1 MKKTKIILSVIV
13 CITVLVTLCACT
25 RGNGDDT
32 TTTEPPTSAEYKTE
46 IFEEPK
52 QLEEAGLTYNDL
64 VSANGV
70 QALLQKYE
78 TITIEND
85 RDEVQLFTYKS
96 KPAFLNHVVYTD
108 DEEYLGGWIDGLGYT
123 LSDEGDYASVNAFD
137 LSEDEAFPYEDY
149 VVDYFGG
156 QELFVKEIGNDYYKI
171 IHTYEG
177 MLENEKF
184 EYIFDK
190 ETLELR
196 EYNFVLFDGTTGSTL
211 VHFNKP
217 LSENSSEVV
226 EIMDGKRKS
235 ITVNSELY
243 DFDEVIRNEVV
254 LSIPSEWKLEL
265 FAGVE
270 IALYSNEGQTE
281 IYEYPGHGID
291 HTIYVTNSLG

>member
-32 TTTEPPTSAEYKTE
+32 TTTKPPTTAEYKTE

-52 QLEEAGLTYNDL
+52 TLEEAGLTYNDL
-64 VSANGV
+64 VSANSIES
-70 QALLQKYE
+70 LLQKYE
-78 TITIEND
+78 TITIESD

-137 LSEDEAFPYEDY
+137 LGEEAFPYESY

-156 QELFVKEIGNDYYKI
+156 QELFVKEIGKDYYKI
-171 IHTYEG
+171 IHTYDG

-196 EYNFVLFDGTTGSTL
+196 EYNYTLFDDTTGST
-211 VHFNKP
+211 VVRFDKP
-217 LSENSSEVV
+217 LSENSSEVI
-226 EIMDGKRKS
+226 EIMDGERKN
-235 ITVNSELY
+235 ITVKSELY
-243 DFDEVIRNEVV
+243 DFDDVIRNEAT
-254 LSIPSEWKLEL
+254 LRIPSEWKLEL
-265 FAGVE
+265 LAGVE
-270 IALYSNEGQTE
+270 IALYSNEEQTE

-291 HTIYVTNSLG
+291 HTIFVTNSLG

>member
-13 CITVLVTLCACT
+13 CIMVLVTLCACT

-64 VSANGV
+64 VSANSV
-70 QALLQKYE
+70 EALLQKYE
-78 TITIEND
+78 TITIESD
-85 RDEVQLFTYKS
+85 RDEVQFFTYKS
-96 KPAFLNHVVYTD
+96 KPAFLNHVIYND
-108 DEEYLGGWIDGLGYT
+108 DEEYLGGWIDGIGFEIN
-123 LSDEGDYASVNAFD
+123 DEEAFATAD
-137 LSEDEAFPYEDY
+137 AFYLSEEETFRYDDY

-156 QELFVKEIGNDYYKI
+156 QELFVKEIGKDYYKI
-171 IHTYEG
+171 IHTYDG

-196 EYNFVLFDGTTGSTL
+196 EYNFVLFDGTTGSTVIRL
-211 VHFNKP
+211 DKP
-217 LSENSSEVV
+217 LSENSSEVI
-226 EIMDGKRKS
+226 EIMDGERKS

-265 FAGVE
+265 LVGVE
-270 IALYSNEGQTE
+270 IALYSNEEQTE

>member
-1 MKKTKIILSVIV
+1 MKKTKIILSVIL

-52 QLEEAGLTYNDL
+52 QLEEVGLTYNDL
-64 VSANGV
+64 VSANSV
-70 QALLQKYE
+70 EALLQKYE
-78 TITIEND
+78 TITIESN
-85 RDEVQLFTYKS
+85 RDEVKLFTYKS
-96 KPAFLNHVVYTD
+96 RPAFLNHVVYTD
-108 DEEYLGGWIDGLGYT
+108 DEEYLGGWIDGFGYT
-123 LSDEGDYASVNAFD
+123 LSNEGDYASVNAFD

-156 QELFVKEIGNDYYKI
+156 QELFVKEIGKDYYKI
-171 IHTYEG
+171 IHTYDG

-196 EYNFVLFDGTTGSTL
+196 EYNFALFDGTTGST
-211 VHFNKP
+211 VVDFNKP
-217 LSENSSEVV
+217 LSEKCSEVI
-226 EIMDGKRKS
+226 EIMDGERKN
-235 ITVNSELY
+235 ITVKSELY
-243 DFDEVIRNEVV
+243 DFDEVIRDEAV
-254 LSIPSEWKLEL
+254 LSIPSDWKLEL
-265 FAGVE
+265 LAGVE
-270 IALYSNEGQTE
+270 IALYSNEEQTE

>member
-1 MKKTKIILSVIV
+1 M
-13 CITVLVTLCACT
+13 
-25 RGNGDDT
+25 
-32 TTTEPPTSAEYKTE
+32 PHH
-46 IFEEPK
+46 IFGGSIGIHAL
-52 QLEEAGLTYNDL
+52 QGGVDL
-64 VSANGV
+64 GGGV
-70 QALLQKYE
+70 AQLLQSGSGQGGMVAGGGDSGG
-78 TITIEND
+78 TGAGG
-85 RDEVQLFTYKS
+85 EVQLHAGASHLIFQLQDDALGDLFTH
-96 KPAFLNHVVYTD
+96 A
-108 DEEYLGGWIDGLGYT
+108 
-123 LSDEGDYASVNAFD
+123 LS
-137 LSEDEAFPYEDY
+137 
-149 VVDYFGG
+149 GG
-156 QELFVKEIGNDYYKI
+156 QELFVKEIGKDYYKI

-196 EYNFVLFDGTTGSTL
+196 EYNFVLFDDTTGSTV

-217 LSENSSEVV
+217 LSENSSEVI
-226 EIMDGKRKS
+226 EIMDGERKS

-265 FAGVE
+265 LAGVE
-270 IALYSNEGQTE
+270 IALYSNEEQTE

>member
-13 CITVLVTLCACT
+13 CFTVLVTLCACT

-52 QLEEAGLTYNDL
+52 QLEEVGLTYNDL
-64 VSANGV
+64 VSANSV
-70 QALLQKYE
+70 EALLQKYE
-78 TITIEND
+78 TITIESD

-96 KPAFLNHVVYTD
+96 KPAFLNHVVYTN
-108 DEEYLGGWIDGLGYT
+108 DEEYLGGWIDGIGYT

-137 LSEDEAFPYEDY
+137 LSEEAFPYESY

-156 QELFVKEIGNDYYKI
+156 QELFVKEIGKDYYKI
-171 IHTYEG
+171 IHTYDG
-177 MLENEKF
+177 MLENEKY

-196 EYNFVLFDGTTGSTL
+196 EYNYTLFDDTTGST
-211 VHFNKP
+211 VVRFDKP
-217 LSENSSEVV
+217 LSENSSEVI
-226 EIMDGKRKS
+226 EIMDGERKS
-235 ITVNSELY
+235 ITVKSELY
-243 DFDEVIRNEVV
+243 DFDDVIRNEAT

-265 FAGVE
+265 LAGVE
-270 IALYSNEGQTE
+270 IALYSNEEQTE

>member
-1 MKKTKIILSVIV
+1 MKKTKIILSAIL

-32 TTTEPPTSAEYKTE
+32 TTTEPPTSAECKTE

-52 QLEEAGLTYNDL
+52 QLEEVGLTYNDL
-64 VSANGV
+64 VSANSV
-70 QALLQKYE
+70 EALLQKYE
-78 TITIEND
+78 TITIESD

-123 LSDEGDYASVNAFD
+123 LSDEGDYATANAFY
-137 LSEDEAFPYEDY
+137 LSEEAFPYESY

-156 QELFVKEIGNDYYKI
+156 QELFVKEIGEDYYKI

-196 EYNFVLFDGTTGSTL
+196 EYNFVLFDDTTGSTVIRL
-211 VHFNKP
+211 DKP
-217 LSENSSEVV
+217 LSENSSEVI
-226 EIMDGKRKS
+226 EIMDGERKS
-235 ITVNSELY
+235 ITVKSELH
-243 DFDEVIRNEVV
+243 DFDNVIKDEVTFR
-254 LSIPSEWKLEL
+254 IPYDWKLEL
-265 FAGVE
+265 LAGVE

-291 HTIYVTNSLG
+291 HTIFVTNSLG

>member
-1 MKKTKIILSVIV
+1 MKKTKIILSVII
-13 CITVLVTLCACT
+13 CIAVLVTLCACT
-25 RGNGDDT
+25 RGNGDDI

-52 QLEEAGLTYNDL
+52 QLEEVGLTYNDL

-70 QALLQKYE
+70 QSLLQKYE

-85 RDEVQLFTYKS
+85 RDEIQLFTYKS
-96 KPAFLNHVVYTD
+96 KPAFLNHVIYND
-108 DEEYLGGWIDGLGYT
+108 DEEYLGGWIDGLGFEIN
-123 LSDEGDYASVNAFD
+123 DGEAFATAD
-137 LSEDEAFPYEDY
+137 AFYLSEEETFLYEDY

-156 QELFVKEIGNDYYKI
+156 QELFVKEIGKDYYKI

-196 EYNFVLFDGTTGSTL
+196 EYNFVLFDDTTGSTV

-217 LSENSSEVV
+217 LSENCSEVI
-226 EIMDGKRKS
+226 EIMDGERKN
-235 ITVNSELY
+235 ITVKSELY
-243 DFDEVIRNEVV
+243 DFDNVIKNEVTFR
-254 LSIPSEWKLEL
+254 IPSDWKLEL
-265 FAGVE
+265 LAGVE
-270 IALYSNEGQTE
+270 IALYSNEEQTE

>member
-1 MKKTKIILSVIV
+1 MKKIKIILSVIL

-25 RGNGDDT
+25 NGNGD
-32 TTTEPPTSAEYKTE
+32 EKTSPV

-52 QLEEAGLTYNDL
+52 QLEEVGLTYNDL
-64 VSANGV
+64 VSANSV
-70 QALLQKYE
+70 EALLQKYE
-78 TITIEND
+78 TITIESD

-96 KPAFLNHVVYTD
+96 RPAFLNHVVYTD
-108 DEEYLGGWIDGLGYT
+108 DEEYLGGWIDGFGYT
-123 LSDEGDYASVNAFD
+123 LSNEGDYASVNAFD

-156 QELFVKEIGNDYYKI
+156 QELFVKEIGEDYYKI

-196 EYNFVLFDGTTGSTL
+196 EYNFVLFDGTTGSTV

-217 LSENSSEVV
+217 LSENCSEVI
-226 EIMDGKRKS
+226 EIMDGERKS

-265 FAGVE
+265 LAGVE
-270 IALYSNEGQTE
+270 IALYSNEEQTE

>member
-1 MKKTKIILSVIV
+1 MKKTKIILSLIV

-78 TITIEND
+78 TITIESD

-137 LSEDEAFPYEDY
+137 LSEDEAFPYDDY

-156 QELFVKEIGNDYYKI
+156 QELFVKEIGEDYYKI

-196 EYNFVLFDGTTGSTL
+196 EYNFVLFDGTTGST
-211 VHFNKP
+211 VIRIDKP
-217 LSENSSEVV
+217 LSENSSEVI
-226 EIMDGKRKS
+226 EIMDGERKS

-265 FAGVE
+265 LAGVE
-270 IALYSNEGQTE
+270 VALYSNEEQTE

>member
-1 MKKTKIILSVIV
+1 MKKTKIILSVIF

-52 QLEEAGLTYNDL
+52 ALEEAGLTYNDL
-64 VSANGV
+64 VSANSV
-70 QALLQKYE
+70 EALLQKYE
-78 TITIEND
+78 TITIESN

-108 DEEYLGGWIDGLGYT
+108 DEEYLGGWIDGFGF
-123 LSDEGDYASVNAFD
+123 EINGGEAFATAD
-137 LSEDEAFPYEDY
+137 AFYLSEEETFLYEDY
-149 VVDYFGG
+149 VVNYFGG
-156 QELFVKEIGNDYYKI
+156 QELFVKEIGEDYYKI
-171 IHTYEG
+171 IHTYDG
-177 MLENEKF
+177 MLENERF

-196 EYNFVLFDGTTGSTL
+196 EYNFALFDGTTGST
-211 VHFNKP
+211 VVDFNKP
-217 LSENSSEVV
+217 LSEKCSEVI
-226 EIMDGKRKS
+226 EIMDGERKS
-235 ITVNSELY
+235 ITVKSELH
-243 DFDEVIRNEVV
+243 DFDNVIRDEVTFH
-254 LSIPSEWKLEL
+254 IPSEWKLEL
-265 FAGVE
+265 LAGVE

>member
-1 MKKTKIILSVIV
+1 MKKTKIILSVIL
-13 CITVLVTLCACT
+13 CIMVLITLCACT

-32 TTTEPPTSAEYKTE
+32 TTTEPPTSAEYETE

-64 VSANGV
+64 VSANSV
-70 QALLQKYE
+70 NALLQKYE
-78 TITIEND
+78 TITIESD
-85 RDEVQLFTYKS
+85 RDEIQLFTYKS
-96 KPAFLNHVVYTD
+96 RPAFLNHVIYND
-108 DEEYLGGWIDGLGYT
+108 DEEYLGGWIDGIGF
-123 LSDEGDYASVNAFD
+123 EINGEEAFATAD
-137 LSEDEAFPYEDY
+137 AFYLSEEETFRYDSY

-156 QELFVKEIGNDYYKI
+156 QELFVKEIGKDYYKI
-171 IHTYEG
+171 IHTYDG

-196 EYNFVLFDGTTGSTL
+196 EHNFTLFDDTSGSAI
-211 VHFNKP
+211 FSFDKP
-217 LSENSSEVV
+217 LSENSSEVI
-226 EIMDGKRKS
+226 EIMDGERKN
-235 ITVNSELY
+235 ITVKSELY
-243 DFDEVIRNEVV
+243 DFDNVIKNEVT

-265 FAGVE
+265 LAGVE

>member
-1 MKKTKIILSVIV
+1 MKKTKIILSVIL

-64 VSANGV
+64 VSANSV
-70 QALLQKYE
+70 NALLQKYE

-85 RDEVQLFTYKS
+85 RDEIQLFTYKS
-96 KPAFLNHVVYTD
+96 RPAFLNHVIYND
-108 DEEYLGGWIDGLGYT
+108 DEEYLGGWIDGIGF
-123 LSDEGDYASVNAFD
+123 EINGEEAFATAD
-137 LSEDEAFPYEDY
+137 AFYLSEEETFLYDDY

-156 QELFVKEIGNDYYKI
+156 QELFVKEIGKDYYKI

-196 EYNFVLFDGTTGSTL
+196 EYNFVLFDDTTGST
-211 VHFNKP
+211 VIRSDKP
-217 LSENSSEVV
+217 LSENCSEVI
-226 EIMDGKRKS
+226 EIMDGERKN

-265 FAGVE
+265 LAGVE
-270 IALYSNEGQTE
+270 IALYSNEEQTE

>member
-1 MKKTKIILSVIV
+1 MKKTKIILSAIL

-32 TTTEPPTSAEYKTE
+32 TPTEPPTSAEYKTE

-52 QLEEAGLTYNDL
+52 QLEEVGLTYNDL
-64 VSANGV
+64 VSANSV
-70 QALLQKYE
+70 EALLQKYE

-85 RDEVQLFTYKS
+85 RDEIQLFTYKNR
-96 KPAFLNHVVYTD
+96 PAFLNHVFYTD
-108 DEEYLGGWIDGLGYT
+108 DEEYLGGWIDGFGYT
-123 LSDEGDYASVNAFD
+123 LSNEGDYASVNAFD

-171 IHTYEG
+171 IHTYDG

-190 ETLELR
+190 ETLELH
-196 EYNFVLFDGTTGSTL
+196 EYNFALFDGTTGST
-211 VHFNKP
+211 VVDFNKP
-217 LSENSSEVV
+217 LSDKSSEVI
-226 EIMDGKRKS
+226 EIMDGERKS
-235 ITVNSELY
+235 ITVKSELY
-243 DFDEVIRNEVV
+243 DFDEVIRDEAV
-254 LSIPSEWKLEL
+254 LSIPSDWKLEL
-265 FAGVE
+265 LAGVE
-270 IALYSNEGQTE
+270 IALYSNEEQTE

>member
-13 CITVLVTLCACT
+13 CIMVLVTLCACT
-25 RGNGDDT
+25 RVNGDDT

-52 QLEEAGLTYNDL
+52 QLEEVGLTYNDL
-64 VSANGV
+64 VSANSV
-70 QALLQKYE
+70 EALLQKYE
-78 TITIEND
+78 TITIESD

-108 DEEYLGGWIDGLGYT
+108 DEEYSGGWIDGFGYT

-137 LSEDEAFPYEDY
+137 LGEDETFPYEDY
-149 VVDYFGG
+149 VVNYFGG
-156 QELFVKEIGNDYYKI
+156 QELFVKETGKDYYKI

-196 EYNFVLFDGTTGSTL
+196 EYNFVLFDDTTGSTV

-217 LSENSSEVV
+217 LSENCSEVI
-226 EIMDGKRKS
+226 EIMDGERKS

-243 DFDEVIRNEVV
+243 DFDEVISNEVV
-254 LSIPSEWKLEL
+254 LSVPSEWKLEL
-265 FAGVE
+265 LAGVE
-270 IALYSNEGQTE
+270 IALYSNEEQTE

>member
-1 MKKTKIILSVIV
+1 MKKTKIILSLIL

-32 TTTEPPTSAEYKTE
+32 TTIEPPTLAEYKTE

-52 QLEEAGLTYNDL
+52 QLEEVGLTYNDL
-64 VSANGV
+64 VSANSV
-70 QALLQKYE
+70 EALLQKYE
-78 TITIEND
+78 TITIESN

-123 LSDEGDYASVNAFD
+123 LSNEGDYASVNAFD

-177 MLENEKF
+177 MLENERF

-196 EYNFVLFDGTTGSTL
+196 EYNFVLFDGTTGSTVIRL
-211 VHFNKP
+211 DKP
-217 LSENSSEVV
+217 LSENSSEVI
-226 EIMDGKRKS
+226 EIMDGERKS

-265 FAGVE
+265 LAGVE
-270 IALYSNEGQTE
+270 IALYSNKEQTE

>member
-1 MKKTKIILSVIV
+1 MKKTKIILSIIV

-64 VSANGV
+64 VSANSV
-70 QALLQKYE
+70 EALLQKYE
-78 TITIEND
+78 TITIESD
-85 RDEVQLFTYKS
+85 RDEIQLFTYKS

-156 QELFVKEIGNDYYKI
+156 QELFVKEIGEDYYKI

-196 EYNFVLFDGTTGSTL
+196 EYNFVLFDGTTGST
-211 VHFNKP
+211 VIRSDKP
-217 LSENSSEVV
+217 LSENSSEVI
-226 EIMDGKRKS
+226 EIMDGERKS

-265 FAGVE
+265 LAGVE
-270 IALYSNEGQTE
+270 IALYSNEEQTE

>member
-1 MKKTKIILSVIV
+1 M
-13 CITVLVTLCACT
+13 
-25 RGNGDDT
+25 
-32 TTTEPPTSAEYKTE
+32 
-46 IFEEPK
+46 
-52 QLEEAGLTYNDL
+52 
-64 VSANGV
+64 
-70 QALLQKYE
+70 QKYE
-78 TITIEND
+78 TITIESD

-96 KPAFLNHVVYTD
+96 RPAFLNHVVYTD
-108 DEEYLGGWIDGLGYT
+108 DEEYLGGWIDGFGYT
-123 LSDEGDYASVNAFD
+123 LSNEGDYASVNAFD

-156 QELFVKEIGNDYYKI
+156 QELFVKEIGEDYYKI

-196 EYNFVLFDGTTGSTL
+196 EYNFVLFDGTTGSTV

-217 LSENSSEVV
+217 LSENCSEVI
-226 EIMDGKRKS
+226 EIMDGERKS

-265 FAGVE
+265 LAGVE
-270 IALYSNEGQTE
+270 IALYSNEEQTE

>member
-1 MKKTKIILSVIV
+1 M
-13 CITVLVTLCACT
+13 
-25 RGNGDDT
+25 
-32 TTTEPPTSAEYKTE
+32 
-46 IFEEPK
+46 
-52 QLEEAGLTYNDL
+52 
-64 VSANGV
+64 
-70 QALLQKYE
+70 QKYE
-78 TITIEND
+78 TITIESD

-137 LSEDEAFPYEDY
+137 LSEEAFPYESY

-156 QELFVKEIGNDYYKI
+156 QELFVKEIGEDYYKI

-177 MLENEKF
+177 MLENEKY

-196 EYNFVLFDGTTGSTL
+196 EYNYTLFDDTTGST
-211 VHFNKP
+211 VVRFDKP
-217 LSENSSEVV
+217 LSENSSEVI
-226 EIMDGKRKS
+226 EIMDGERKS
-235 ITVNSELY
+235 ITVKSELH
-243 DFDEVIRNEVV
+243 DFDNVIKDEVTFR
-254 LSIPSEWKLEL
+254 IPSDWKLEL
-265 FAGVE
+265 LAGVE

>member
-1 MKKTKIILSVIV
+1 MKKTKIILSVLV

-32 TTTEPPTSAEYKTE
+32 TTTEPPTSAEYKTQ

-52 QLEEAGLTYNDL
+52 ELEEVGLTYNDL
-64 VSANGV
+64 VSANSA

-78 TITIEND
+78 TITIESD

-96 KPAFLNHVVYTD
+96 KPAFVNHVIYND
-108 DEEYLGGWIDGLGYT
+108 DEEYLGGWIDSFGYEINGGVAFAT
-123 LSDEGDYASVNAFD
+123 ANAFNLSDEESFTYDSYI
-137 LSEDEAFPYEDY
+137 
-149 VVDYFGG
+149 VDYFGG
-156 QELFVKEIGNDYYKI
+156 QELFVKEIGKDYYKI

-196 EYNFVLFDGTTGSTL
+196 EYNFALFDGTTGSTV
-211 VHFNKP
+211 VHFDKP
-217 LSENSSEVV
+217 LSENCSEVI
-226 EIMDGKRKS
+226 EIMDGERKS
-235 ITVNSELY
+235 ITVKSELY
-243 DFDEVIRNEVV
+243 DFDNVIKNEVT
-254 LSIPSEWKLEL
+254 LSIPSEWQLEL
-265 FAGVE
+265 LAGVE
-270 IALYSNEGQTE
+270 IALYSNAEMTE

-291 HTIYVTNSLG
+291 HTIFVTNSLG

>member
-1 MKKTKIILSVIV
+1 MKKTKIILSVIL

-64 VSANGV
+64 VSANSV
-70 QALLQKYE
+70 EALLQKYE
-78 TITIEND
+78 TITIESD
-85 RDEVQLFTYKS
+85 RDEIQLFTYKS
-96 KPAFLNHVVYTD
+96 RPAFLNHVIYND
-108 DEEYLGGWIDGLGYT
+108 DEEYLGGWIDGFGF
-123 LSDEGDYASVNAFD
+123 EINGGEAFATAD
-137 LSEDEAFPYEDY
+137 AFYLSEEETFLYEDY
-149 VVDYFGG
+149 VVNYFGG
-156 QELFVKEIGNDYYKI
+156 QELFVKEIGKDYYKI

-177 MLENEKF
+177 MLENERF

-196 EYNFVLFDGTTGSTL
+196 EYNFVLFDDTTGSTV

-217 LSENSSEVV
+217 LSENCSEVI
-226 EIMDGKRKS
+226 EIMDGERKN
-235 ITVNSELY
+235 ITVKSELY
-243 DFDEVIRNEVV
+243 DFDNVIKNEVTFR
-254 LSIPSEWKLEL
+254 IPSDWKLEL
-265 FAGVE
+265 LAGVE